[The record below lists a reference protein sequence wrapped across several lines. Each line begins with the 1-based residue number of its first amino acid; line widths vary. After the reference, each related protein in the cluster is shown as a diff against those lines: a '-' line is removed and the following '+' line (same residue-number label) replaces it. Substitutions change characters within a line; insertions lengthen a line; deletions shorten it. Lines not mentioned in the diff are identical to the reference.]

1 MNEFTMAI
9 MLPLSM
15 TAWKV
20 IEGFDGLV
28 NIHDKIIRGFV
39 IPMNWNSPVHPEFL
53 TTDGRRRSV
62 NRIFCIAKNYEDHA
76 KEMGGEVDRKA
87 PFHFQKNFD
96 ALTLGPDVRYPSHTE
111 DLHHEVELVAVLG
124 EGGRNLSLREA
135 ETIIFGYAVGL
146 DFTRRDRQAEAKEKG
161 RPWEIAKNF
170 DDAAVM
176 GIVTPK
182 SESGLMDKA
191 SISLDVNGEE
201 RQAGNINQMVYNTA
215 ELIAFLS
222 TIQELKAGDL
232 VFTGTPSGVGAV
244 VRGDHLY
251 GKIDG
256 LQGLEIRLV

>member
-87 PFHFQKNFD
+87 PFHFQKSFD
-96 ALTLGPDVRYPSHTE
+96 ALTLGPDVRYPSHFERRRLGSGSE
-111 DLHHEVELVAVLG
+111 DATPLPPRREMPAPNIADGAPAPTPEGELVSVPRHLAHSPPSDGLW
-124 EGGRNLSLREA
+124 SSALREHS
-135 ETIIFGYAVGL
+135 IC
-146 DFTRRDRQAEAKEKG
+146 KE
-161 RPWEIAKNF
+161 
-170 DDAAVM
+170 
-176 GIVTPK
+176 
-182 SESGLMDKA
+182 
-191 SISLDVNGEE
+191 
-201 RQAGNINQMVYNTA
+201 
-215 ELIAFLS
+215 S
-222 TIQELKAGDL
+222 T
-232 VFTGTPSGVGAV
+232 
-244 VRGDHLY
+244 
-251 GKIDG
+251 
-256 LQGLEIRLV
+256 